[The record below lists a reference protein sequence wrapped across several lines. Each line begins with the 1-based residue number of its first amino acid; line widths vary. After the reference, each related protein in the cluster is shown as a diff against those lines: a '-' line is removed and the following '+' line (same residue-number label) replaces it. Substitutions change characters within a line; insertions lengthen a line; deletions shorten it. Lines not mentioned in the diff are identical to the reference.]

1 MTAQDILQI
10 LTKTCGAPSDTR
22 DFLYHV
28 GEYLAG
34 RVNHPLEY
42 RFCGKLGFGGKLRLR
57 DGEAPRVDCYQEDET
72 PLRYRMMVRAN
83 KKLAALFS
91 QMKL

>member
-1 MTAQDILQI
+1 MTAQDLLQL
-10 LTKTCGAPSDTR
+10 LTKTCGAPTDEK

-42 RFCGKLGFGGKLRLR
+42 RFCGKLGFGGKLRLNV
-57 DGEAPRVDCYQEDET
+57 GEAPRVDCYSEDET
-72 PLRYRMMVRAN
+72 PARQKLIDAAN
-83 KKLAALFS
+83 KELAALYS